1 MDHKP
6 HIIPQFAY
14 SGQLSLGE
22 DELVAWGESLGAEIK
37 PPLIITLAGDLG
49 AGKTTLTRA
58 ICKGYGVTEDVT
70 SPTYSIVHE
79 YQGTNSTVFHIDL
92 YRLESAAELINIGWD
107 DILNE
112 QALIIVE
119 WPERAAGKLPQSTL
133 PIVLEYVPDTPDKR
147 LLLAG

>member
-79 YQGTNSTVFHIDL
+79 YQGAHSTVFHIDL

-112 QALIIVE
+112 QALIIIE
-119 WPERAAGKLPQSTL
+119 WPERAAGKLPQATL

>member
-79 YQGTNSTVFHIDL
+79 YQGTHSTVFHIDL